1 MDRAAS
7 RARPA
12 RIVAAACAL
21 AVAACAAPAPS
32 VLRLDAGPDRA
43 MRTWP
48 HAPEV
53 PRYRQEGVL
62 IGEVNYDA
70 PGSGGRSGWRSAL
83 EWIAGI
89 GLGDPREEL
98 LRPSAGASEGCG
110 RIVVADPGRGGVLA
124 FRNEGGLDVYEY
136 AYGARR
142 FSSPTGIACGPG
154 RSLYVADSALGAVV
168 ELDAE
173 GRTVRR
179 IGEGVLGRPTGL
191 ALDRERGELYVA
203 DTAAHEIRVFDAAGR
218 AVRRFGRRGE
228 AEGEF
233 NYPTH
238 LWFRGGDLYVADTL
252 NGRVQVFARGEA
264 LPRLVVGARGL
275 YVGQLVRPK
284 GVATDSA
291 GNIYVIESYH
301 DHLLVYDREG
311 RFLLPIG
318 GLGRG
323 EGQFYL
329 PSGVWTDDRD
339 RVYVAD
345 MFNGRV
351 VVFQFLG
358 GEADGQP

>member
-1 MDRAAS
+1 MRWAPAAGLL
-7 RARPA
+7 A
-12 RIVAAACAL
+12 RIAAGAAAIGI
-21 AVAACAAPAPS
+21 AACAAPAPS
-32 VLRLDAGPDRA
+32 VLRLDAEPGRA
-43 MRTWP
+43 LRTWP

-62 IGEVNYDA
+62 IGEANYDA
-70 PGSGGRSGWRSAL
+70 AGGRDRGGLRGAL
-83 EWIAGI
+83 EWIAG
-89 GLGDPREEL
+89 LGGGETREEL

-110 RIVVADPGRGGVLA
+110 RIVVADPGRGGVFA
-124 FRNEGGLDVYEY
+124 FKPEGGLEVYEF

-142 FSSPTGIACGPG
+142 FASPAGIACGPG
-154 RSLYVADSALGAVV
+154 RSLFVADAALGAVV
-168 ELDAE
+168 ELDGE

-179 IGEGVLGRPTGL
+179 IGEGQLGRPTGL

-203 DTAAHEIRVFDAAGR
+203 DTAAHEIRVFDAAGTPL
-218 AVRRFGRRGE
+218 RRFGRRGE

-233 NYPTH
+233 NFPTH
-238 LWFRGGDLYVADTL
+238 LWFRGGDLYVADTM
-252 NGRVQVFARGEA
+252 NGRVQVFARGQA
-264 LPRLVVGARGL
+264 KPRLVIGARGL

-291 GNIYVIESYH
+291 GNIYVIESYF

-329 PSGVWTDDRD
+329 PSGLWTDERD

-358 GEADGQP
+358 GDADGQP

>member
-1 MDRAAS
+1 MGRL
-7 RARPA
+7 
-12 RIVAAACAL
+12 AL
-21 AVAACAAPAPS
+21 ALLLAMLAAACAAPAPN
-32 VLRLDAGPDRA
+32 VLRLDAEPGRA
-43 MRTWP
+43 LRTWP

-62 IGEVNYDA
+62 VGEVNYDT
-70 PGSGGRSGWRSAL
+70 PGASGKSAWRNAL
-83 EWIAGI
+83 EWIAG
-89 GLGDPREEL
+89 LGFGEAREEL
-98 LRPSAGASEGCG
+98 LRPTAGAAEGCG
-110 RIVVADPGRGGVLA
+110 RIVVADPGRGGV
-124 FRNEGGLDVYEY
+124 FSFKPEGGLEVYEY
-136 AYGARR
+136 AYGAHR
-142 FSSPTGIACGPG
+142 FSSPAGVACG
-154 RSLYVADSALGAVV
+154 ADRRLFVSDAALAAVV
-168 ELDAE
+168 ELDAQ

-179 IGEGVLGRPTGL
+179 IGEGQLGRPTGL

-203 DTAAHEIRVFDAAGR
+203 DTGTHEIRVFDGEGR

-233 NYPTH
+233 NFPTH
-238 LWFRGGDLYVADTL
+238 LWFRGGELYVADTM
-252 NGRVQVFARGEA
+252 NGRVQVFARGESR
-264 LPRLVVGARGL
+264 PRLVLGTRGL

-291 GNIYVIESYH
+291 GNIYVIESYY

-329 PSGVWTDDRD
+329 PSGLWTDERD

>member
-1 MDRAAS
+1 MGRAPL
-7 RARPA
+7 ARLRG
-12 RIVAAACAL
+12 RIGVAL
-21 AVAACAAPAPS
+21 AAMGIAACAAPAPS
-32 VLRLDAGPDRA
+32 VLRLDAEPGRA

-62 IGEVNYDA
+62 IGEANYDEA
-70 PGSGGRSGWRSAL
+70 GGQAKGGWRRAL
-83 EWIAGI
+83 EWIAG
-89 GLGDPREEL
+89 LGFGDAREEL

-110 RIVVADPGRGGVLA
+110 GIVVADPGRGGVFA
-124 FRNEGGLDVYEY
+124 FRPEGGLEVYEY
-136 AYGARR
+136 AFGAKR
-142 FSSPTGIACGPG
+142 FSSPTGIACGAA
-154 RSLYVADSALGAVV
+154 RALYVADSALGAVV
-168 ELDAE
+168 ELDA
-173 GRTVRR
+173 GGKTVRR
-179 IGEGVLGRPTGL
+179 FGEGDLGRPTGL
-191 ALDRERGELYVA
+191 ALDRERSELYVA
-203 DTAAHEIRVFDAAGR
+203 DTGTHEIRVFDTTGR
-218 AVRRFGRRGE
+218 PLRRFGRRGE

-238 LWFRGGDLYVADTL
+238 LWFRGGELYVADTM
-252 NGRVQVFARGEA
+252 NGRVQVFARGA
-264 LPRLVVGARGL
+264 AKPRLVIGPRGL

-291 GNIYVIESYH
+291 GNIYVIESYY

-329 PSGVWTDDRD
+329 PSGLWTDERD